1 MKRLAFLAVV
11 ACLWGG
17 ALTGTGRA
25 GFLITIGQVG
35 SNVVVTGSGSIDLT
49 GLTFDSGGIG
59 AGAGIVADNGDV
71 VVGPGIAGDWTG
83 FTGPASFG
91 PGANLFNPS
100 TSTGPDTFGVIESE
114 GHIALP
120 SGYTSGTMLSST
132 DTYDNVSLT
141 DPVAGLGLT
150 PGTYTYTWGT
160 GGPDHTLTVQIGPTA
175 VPEPASLTLLGLG
188 AAGLLGYGWR
198 RRRLAAA

>member
-1 MKRLAFLAVV
+1 LGPGNTLFIPSSS
-11 ACLWGG
+11 
-17 ALTGTGRA
+17 T
-25 GFLITIGQVG
+25 
-35 SNVVVTGSGSIDLT
+35 
-49 GLTFDSGGIG
+49 
-59 AGAGIVADNGDV
+59 
-71 VVGPGIAGDWTG
+71 GPGI
-83 FTGPASFG
+83 
-91 PGANLFNPS
+91 
-100 TSTGPDTFGVIESE
+100 FGVIEAE
-114 GHIALP
+114 GHIVLP
-120 SGYTSGTMLSST
+120 IGYTSGTMLSST

-198 RRRLAAA
+198 KRKRATA